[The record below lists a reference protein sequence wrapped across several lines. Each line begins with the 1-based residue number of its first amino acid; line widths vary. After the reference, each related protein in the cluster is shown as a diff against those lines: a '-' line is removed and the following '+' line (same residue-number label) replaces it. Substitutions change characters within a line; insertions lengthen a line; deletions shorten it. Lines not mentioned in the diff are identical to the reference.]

1 MKYNIFLYIIIIIII
16 GIFIRLNTKNI
27 IINNDDYNLIDN
39 GFVVIKS
46 IFNNDDIKI
55 INDYWND
62 KNYKKLKEYVNN
74 HDNIKLNIFDKMPG
88 YIFQDYIF
96 LIEKSKINT
105 CHRDGNSMA
114 YNSTQ
119 KFPSYTILFYI
130 DDMEYNLDVIPNSHK
145 NTTMDLY
152 ITDTTKSIQCN
163 KGDAILFD
171 AALVH
176 SGSFNKTKNN
186 KRIQMKITHK
196 DDIES
201 LNFYEKYNKILDKDI
216 TKSEYIS
223 KIEKYFSCQFPFISD
238 LVNSEIKSDNQSY
251 LKKLYSKIFY
261 NNENFYKLP
270 DII

>member
-1 MKYNIFLYIIIIIII
+1 MKYKFFLYIIIIIII
-16 GIFIRLNTKNI
+16 GLAIRLNTKNI
-27 IINNDDYNLIDN
+27 IINNDNYNLNDH

-46 IFNNDDIKI
+46 IFNNDDINI
-55 INDYWND
+55 IYNYWNE
-62 KNYKKLKEYVNN
+62 KNYFKLKEYVNN

-105 CHRDGNSMA
+105 CHRDGNAIA
-114 YNSTQ
+114 YNIKQ
-119 KFPSYTILFYI
+119 KHPSYTIIFYI
-130 DDMEYNLDVIPNSHK
+130 DYMEYNLDVIPCSHK

-152 ITDTTKSIQCN
+152 VTDTTKSIQCN

-171 AALVH
+171 AGIVH
-176 SGSFNKTKNN
+176 SGSFNKNKNN

-216 TKSEYIS
+216 NKSEYIS
-223 KIEKYFSCQFPFISD
+223 RFEKYFSCQFPFISD
-238 LVNSEIKSDNQSY
+238 VVNSEIKSDNQSY
-251 LKKLYSKIFY
+251 IKKLYSKIFY